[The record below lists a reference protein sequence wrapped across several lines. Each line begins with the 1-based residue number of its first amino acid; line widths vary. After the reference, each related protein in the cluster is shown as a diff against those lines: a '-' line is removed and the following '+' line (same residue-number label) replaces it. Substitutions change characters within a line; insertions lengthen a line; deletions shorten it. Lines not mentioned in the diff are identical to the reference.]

1 MGAVVNWLRR
11 AVAEGAWRM
20 AYGQSIESG
29 RFFDIPFGNGWE
41 RGLRLAGPVDGR
53 GVPAAFACVMSFS
66 RAASQC
72 YPAHKRVND
81 AGKHELVEDS
91 PAARLLRYPNPYQ
104 TFDQWLFN
112 VIAGMGFDGESL
124 ALIVRDGRQAP
135 AELHQVP
142 RRAWQPYVDPTSGAV
157 FYSVAESPQGLY
169 PRRPA
174 GELVPA
180 RDVIHFRQ
188 YTPRHPLVGE
198 TALAAAALATGI
210 NVALSA
216 SQAAF
221 FSNMARPAGIL
232 STDQTLSRDQ
242 MTRLR
247 TAFEEQAAGMAQGK
261 LPILGNNLKFQQ
273 LAISSVDAQLIESQ
287 RMSVEEIARVMG
299 VPLPVIGVLQ
309 GATYNNVE
317 QLINHWLAVSLGSL
331 IENIE
336 RALDRAFA
344 FPRKEYV
351 ELDTNALLRS
361 DLAARIDAMTKGV
374 QGGLYSPNEA
384 RELEGLN
391 PQAGGETPFM
401 QQQMTPLP
409 MLTKIAEKAATA
421 DPKPAAAPPAPGAQ
435 RPANE
440 NRESATKDFDPALAA
455 ELLRARLARR
465 PHA

>member
-1 MGAVVNWLRR
+1 MGAITQWIRR

-20 AYGQSIESG
+20 AYGSSIESG
-29 RFFDIPFGNGWE
+29 RLFEIPFGNGFE
-41 RGLRLAGPVDGR
+41 RGLRLGGGPIDGR

-72 YPAHKRVND
+72 YPVHKRISTS
-81 AGKHELVEDS
+81 GKHEVVEDS
-91 PAARLLRYPNPYQ
+91 PAARLLRYPNSYQ
-104 TFDQWLFN
+104 TWDQWLFN
-112 VIAGMGFDGESL
+112 IIAGMGFDGEAM
-124 ALIVRDGRQAP
+124 ALIVRDGRLAP
-135 AELHQVP
+135 IELHQVP
-142 RRAWQPYVDPTSGAV
+142 RRSWSPFVADDGAI
-157 FYSVAESPQGLY
+157 FYQVNESAQGLY
-169 PRRPA
+169 PRLTDT
-174 GELVPA
+174 LVPA

-221 FSNMARPAGIL
+221 FENMARPSGIL
-232 STDQTLSRDQ
+232 ATDQTLSRDQ

-247 TAFEEQAAGMAQGK
+247 TAFEEQSAGMAQGK
-261 LPILGNNLKFQQ
+261 LPILGNGLKFQQ
-273 LAISSVDAQLIESQ
+273 LAVSSVDSQLIESQ
-287 RMSVEEIARVMG
+287 RMSIEEIARVMG

-336 RALDRAFA
+336 RMMDRAFGFA
-344 FPRKEYV
+344 RSDYV

-361 DLAARIDAMTKGV
+361 DLAARIDALTKGV

-391 PQAGGETPFM
+391 PQAAGDTPFM
-401 QQQMTPLP
+401 QAQMTPLP
-409 MLTKIAEKAATA
+409 MLAKIAEKNAAPTPAPVAAT
-421 DPKPAAAPPAPGAQ
+421 PAPAS
-435 RPANE
+435 NE
-440 NRESATKDFDPALAA
+440 NTAKDFDPARAA
-455 ELLRARLARR
+455 SLLRARLERR
-465 PHA
+465 AHA